1 MQVETYFHF
10 PRSNL
15 KSINKNVRLNEAV
28 FVVQIENS
36 KAILGRAQTVEAVS
50 ERIHIFSLRNE
61 KKVARKCK
69 RVKARKVRADTC

>member
-28 FVVQIENS
+28 FVVQIENF
-36 KAILGRAQTVEAVS
+36 KALLGRAQTVEAIS
-50 ERIHIFSLRNE
+50 ERIHISF
-61 KKVARKCK
+61 
-69 RVKARKVRADTC
+69 